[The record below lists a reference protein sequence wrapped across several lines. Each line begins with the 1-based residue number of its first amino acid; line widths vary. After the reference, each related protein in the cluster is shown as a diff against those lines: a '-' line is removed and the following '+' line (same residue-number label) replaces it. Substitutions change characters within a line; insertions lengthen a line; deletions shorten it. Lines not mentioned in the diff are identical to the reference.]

1 MIQIHVF
8 KEKGRE
14 GNKGRPQ
21 LGGQW
26 KVPSLVVFGRKRKSI
41 FHLLPLFTP

>member
-1 MIQIHVF
+1 MIHTF
-8 KEKGRE
+8 KEKEKE

-26 KVPSLVVFGRKRKSI
+26 RVPNLVANGR
-41 FHLLPLFTP
+41 F